1 MKFNIKWEFGLTKLQ
16 QLIHSVTEAI
26 DTGVLKEGDSL
37 PSVNTLSRETGFSRD
52 TVFKAYKILKLQGIV
67 QSTPAKGYFVVSQ
80 SFRIF
85 MLLDDFSAFK
95 EQLYRAFR
103 ENLPDTYAV
112 DLLFHHYNTDV
123 FRQLIRNS
131 LGKYSVYV
139 VMNIDNKGIDP
150 VLESIDPHK
159 LLILDMG
166 KPVRKEVSYILQDFN
181 AAVIKCLIRGL
192 DRIRKYKEFILVYS
206 EKETPHPNETVTAF
220 KKFCRDYEING
231 RVIPRFTENKLEAG
245 QAYFVIRE
253 AELVKII
260 KTCFKLGLNPG
271 QQVGV
276 MAYNDSPMK
285 EIAAG
290 GISTV
295 STDFEMMGRL
305 TADFVKTRKKV
316 YQVIPTSLILRATL

>member
-1 MKFNIKWEFGLTKLQ
+1 MKFQIKEGPGLTKLQ

-37 PSVNTLSRETGFSRD
+37 PSVNVLSREAGFSRD
-52 TVFKAYKILKLQGIV
+52 TVFKAFKILKQQGIV
-67 QSTPAKGYFVVSQ
+67 QSTPAKGYFIVSQ
-80 SFRIF
+80 SFRVF

-103 ENLPDTYAV
+103 ENLPDSYSV

-150 VLESIDPHK
+150 VLDSIDPHK

-181 AAVIKCLIRGL
+181 SAVIKCLVQGL
-192 DRIRKYKEFILVYS
+192 EKIRKYKEFILVYS
-206 EKETPHPNETVTAF
+206 EKETPHPGETATAF
-220 KKFCRDYEING
+220 RKFCRDQNLRG
-231 RVIPRFTENKLEAG
+231 RVMPRFLENKLEEG

-253 AELVKII
+253 AELVRII
-260 KTCFKLGLNPG
+260 KTCQQLGLNPG
-271 QQVGV
+271 QQVGIV
-276 MAYNDSPMK
+276 AYNDSPMK

-295 STDFEMMGRL
+295 STDFELMGRL
-305 TADFVKTRKKV
+305 TAEFVKTRKKV